1 MYNAEPNGHTH
12 AGMCSAHS
20 LCRPAEQPTP
30 GRAYMSN
37 KHWQSILSVMSKL
50 RELKLH
56 VKTQIGYSQN
66 ISLVYFS
73 EIVIVSK

>member
-1 MYNAEPNGHTH
+1 
-12 AGMCSAHS
+12 
-20 LCRPAEQPTP
+20 
-30 GRAYMSN
+30 MSN